1 MYSYH
6 GQKKAPRSNLL
17 FAGPGSRRGHLRS
30 ARAMPM
36 PAGMP
41 RLRPRAP
48 PKARERGLLP
58 LCCCAAMLSPYPTPA
73 PRGVRVRATRQA
85 CARTA
90 HCMHGRSAASGARH
104 AGVRSLLDR
113 CCCLRFSTRISLLSS
128 QSQPSSERWNGGLVQ
143 LSCSMRWPH
152 ASWPVTGLGA
162 FGPFYLVPCGGVS
175 WVGLGLGS
183 DKSAVR

>member
-1 MYSYH
+1 M
-6 GQKKAPRSNLL
+6 
-17 FAGPGSRRGHLRS
+17 RGREAAAATS
-30 ARAMPM
+30 D
-36 PAGMP
+36 
-41 RLRPRAP
+41 PRAP
-48 PKARERGLLP
+48 CRCR
-58 LCCCAAMLSPYPTPA
+58 PA
-73 PRGVRVRATRQA
+73 CHA
-85 CARTA
+85 CARARLPRREREAFCLCAAVLPCSRPIPPPRPAACAFVQPGRHVRAPRTA
-90 HCMHGRSAASGARH
+90 CMGAAQPLARGMR